1 MVLLW
6 WNLRSSLGNKTSSN
20 QFIMILLKAL
30 ETKSRELN
38 LVQNGKVNDLISD
51 FELRSEG

>member
-6 WNLRSSLGNKTSSN
+6 WKLRSSLGNKTSSN

-30 ETKSRELN
+30 ETKSRELD
-38 LVQNGKVNDLISD
+38 LVWNGKVNDLISD